1 MAVRLRVAEIRAE
14 AHVRAAEV
22 TAEQHR
28 RHLRDFRT
36 CAWLIGGLTGGLTG
50 AILVGYPIRELYN
63 KVCAALD
70 AVARQAVD
78 PIRAAI
84 NAHAA
89 AIAGVLTTSWLVA
102 RDWPLRLCNG
112 VAGGVAYC
120 LVAARQRRLQ
130 GAAARR

>member
-1 MAVRLRVAEIRAE
+1 MGCIVRV
-14 AHVRAAEV
+14 
-22 TAEQHR
+22 
-28 RHLRDFRT
+28 HLTPGPANWSRSAPQLTGLPDT
-36 CAWLIGGLTGGLTG
+36 PYSVLAGGLTGGLTG